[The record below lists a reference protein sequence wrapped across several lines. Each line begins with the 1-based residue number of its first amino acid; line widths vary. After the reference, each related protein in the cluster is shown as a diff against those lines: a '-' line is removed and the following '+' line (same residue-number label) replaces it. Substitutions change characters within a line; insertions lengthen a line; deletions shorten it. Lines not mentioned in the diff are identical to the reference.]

1 MGGGGLYICICA
13 EVTVRRS
20 GVLWFIVSGLPEDI
34 MQKLN
39 FATASSLIMAM
50 AVTIVVE
57 PTTYYPQ
64 CLKVGVI

>member
-1 MGGGGLYICICA
+1 M
-13 EVTVRRS
+13 RRS
-20 GVLWFIVSGLPEDI
+20 GVLWFIVSGLPEHI